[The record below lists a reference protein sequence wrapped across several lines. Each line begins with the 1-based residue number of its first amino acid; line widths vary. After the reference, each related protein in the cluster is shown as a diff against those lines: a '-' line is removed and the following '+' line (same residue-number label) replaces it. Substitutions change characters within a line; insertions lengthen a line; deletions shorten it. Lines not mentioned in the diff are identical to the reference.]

1 MSNWQAFQQQGHLDP
16 DFAFREH
23 IFAQFRQAAQRQS
36 QAAPM
41 TSSTATATPKYA
53 FEARVGDTKTP
64 KNDIN
69 ALILDY
75 LTMEGY
81 PGAAANF
88 SKEANL
94 APQQADPSIK
104 TRQEIQHAIHS
115 GDIETAITALNTLDS
130 DILDKNPEL
139 HFSLLRLQLVELIRQ
154 CYGGDITPALD
165 FATQQVA
172 PRASINEQFRVDLER
187 AMSLLFFDH
196 DSNLSP
202 ELKDLLSSDLRRKTA
217 TKVNEAVL
225 VRQDQRREAAIRAL
239 VRMRAWAESS
249 ARSSK
254 IKDLPPDIDIG
265 LNGENAVEFQGLTE
279 TNGHEPMITT

>member
-1 MSNWQAFQQQGHLDP
+1 MSNWQAFQQGHLDP

-23 IFAQFRQAAQRQS
+23 IFAQFRQAAQRQP
-36 QAAPM
+36 QTGPM
-41 TSSTATATPKYA
+41 NSSTATVTPKQA
-53 FEARVGDTKTP
+53 FESRLGDTKAP

-94 APQQADPSIK
+94 APQQEDPTIK

-115 GDIETAITALNTLDS
+115 GDIETTIAALNDLDP
-130 DILDKNPEL
+130 DK
-139 HFSLLRLQLVELIRQ
+139 
-154 CYGGDITPALD
+154 
-165 FATQQVA
+165 VA
-172 PRASINEQFRVDLER
+172 PRASANEHFRLDLER

-196 DSNLSP
+196 GDSKLSP
-202 ELKDLLSSDLRRKTA
+202 ELKALLSSDLRRKTA
-217 TKVNEAVL
+217 TQVNEAIL
-225 VRQDQRREAAIRAL
+225 VRQDQRREAAIRTL

-249 ARSSK
+249 ARSSLRR
-254 IKDLPPDIDIG
+254 DLPSDIDIG
-265 LNGENAVEFQGLTE
+265 LNGENAVEFQELAE